1 MQCVCVCVCSVFVCV
16 HVYDWPCTQAMWEA
30 ESSLVPRAGNGQET
44 TTFPLHWPGMRLVY
58 DIMVNIVK
66 ISKNTD

>member
-1 MQCVCVCVCSVFVCV
+1 MCMQCVCAMCV

-44 TTFPLHWPGMRLVY
+44 TTFPLHWPEMRLVY
-58 DIMVNIVK
+58 DII
-66 ISKNTD
+66 